1 HRRHPPGHP
10 RGDPV
15 RHPHAVRRLG
25 QPEERRRDFGARRRG
40 RSAGRR
46 RQPEGRRL
54 LGHRRGLPVS
64 LAADDWRQ
72 RAERE
77 RRDKALRLRRH
88 AQRRLRRFA
97 RASSTEHTPRE
108 LTPVILDSERYAAP
122 LAERL
127 GPRDRV
133 QIILWG
139 SLLVVLLLS
148 LLSFFS
154 APLMDSGLAVSAGV
168 VIAMLVLS
176 YAV

>member
-1 HRRHPPGHP
+1 
-10 RGDPV
+10 
-15 RHPHAVRRLG
+15 
-25 QPEERRRDFGARRRG
+25 
-40 RSAGRR
+40 
-46 RQPEGRRL
+46 
-54 LGHRRGLPVS
+54 VS
-64 LAADDWRQ
+64 LAVEDWRQ

-97 RASSTEHTPRE
+97 RASSTEHAPRE